1 MSLPLEI
8 LAIEKRFAGVHP
20 GEPPVVAVGGVS
32 FTVGAGEFVSLVGP
46 SGCGKTTLLRIVAGL
61 VRQDGGTII
70 LGQEILEAPGRDR
83 GFVFQ
88 SFGLLPWRTVIGNVE
103 FGLEIRSLPRAERRA
118 VAQRFID
125 LVGLKGFERHFPHQ
139 ISGGMQQR
147 VGIARALAIDPQI
160 LLMDEPF
167 SAVDAQTREVLQDE
181 LLRILAARPMRVL
194 FVTHSIEEAL
204 YLSDRI
210 VVLSPRPS
218 RVLADVAVPLPKP
231 RWEHDVQA
239 LPEYLRLRR
248 EIRGMIGLAV
258 Q

>member
-1 MSLPLEI
+1 MALPLEI
-8 LAIEKRFAGVHP
+8 RAIEKRFAGVHP
-20 GEPPVVAVGGVS
+20 GDPPVVAIESAS
-32 FTVGAGEFVSLVGP
+32 FSVGAGEFVSLVGP

-61 VRQDGGTII
+61 VRQDAGQVA
-70 LGQEILEAPGRDR
+70 LGENVLDLPGRDR

-88 SFGLLPWRTVIGNVE
+88 NFGLLPWRTVMENVE
-103 FGLEIRSLPRAERRA
+103 FGLEIRQVPRVECRKI
-118 VAQRFID
+118 AQRFID
-125 LVGLKGFERHFPHQ
+125 LVGLKGFERHYPHQ

-204 YLSDRI
+204 YLSDRV
-210 VVLSPRPS
+210 VVLSPRPG
-218 RVLADVAVPLPKP
+218 RVLADLVVSLPKP
-231 RWEHDVQA
+231 RWKHDVQA
-239 LPEYLRLRR
+239 LPEYLRLRKD
-248 EIRGMIGLAV
+248 IRGMIGLTV

>member
-1 MSLPLEI
+1 
-8 LAIEKRFAGVHP
+8 
-20 GEPPVVAVGGVS
+20 
-32 FTVGAGEFVSLVGP
+32 
-46 SGCGKTTLLRIVAGL
+46 
-61 VRQDGGTII
+61 
-70 LGQEILEAPGRDR
+70 
-83 GFVFQ
+83 
-88 SFGLLPWRTVIGNVE
+88 
-103 FGLEIRSLPRAERRA
+103 
-118 VAQRFID
+118 
-125 LVGLKGFERHFPHQ
+125 
-139 ISGGMQQR
+139 MQQR

>member
-1 MSLPLEI
+1 MTLPLTI
-8 LAIEKRFAGVHP
+8 HAIEKRFAGVHP
-20 GEPPVVAVGGVS
+20 GDPPVVAIAGVS
-32 FTVGAGEFVSLVGP
+32 FSVGAGEFVSLVGP

-61 VRQDGGTII
+61 VRQDGGQVA
-70 LGQEILEAPGRDR
+70 LGEQVLDVPGRDR

-88 SFGLLPWRTVIGNVE
+88 NFGLLPWRTVVENVE
-103 FGLEIRSLPRAERRA
+103 FGLEIRQVSQAERRKI
-118 VAQRFID
+118 AQRFID
-125 LVGLKGFERHFPHQ
+125 LVGITGFERHFPHQ

-204 YLSDRI
+204 YLSDRV
-210 VVLSPRPS
+210 VVLSPRPG
-218 RVLADVAVPLPKP
+218 RVLADLRVSLPKP
-231 RWEHDVQA
+231 RWKHDVQA
-239 LPEYLRLRR
+239 LPEYLQLRK
-248 EIRGMIGLAV
+248 EIRGMIGLTV